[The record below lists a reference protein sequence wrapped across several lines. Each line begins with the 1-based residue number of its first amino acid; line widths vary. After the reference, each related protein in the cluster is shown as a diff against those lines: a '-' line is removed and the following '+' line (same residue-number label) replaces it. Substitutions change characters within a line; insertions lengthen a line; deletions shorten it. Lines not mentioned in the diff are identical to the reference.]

1 MSLDP
6 LIRIPSSHVGASKSL
21 QGRLT
26 HHLDPVLLLLVSNW
40 ECSEIGTSFSIS
52 WITFCHVALDYSF
65 HSMSLACFLPRAF
78 VSLSWLGTSF
88 HFVVTCLMLWD
99 MFIDH
104 IFTPYIYHG
113 PSTPF
118 FVWSLIQFST
128 RCSYC
133 HYGKVKDT
141 FTLFS
146 RELPW
151 SPYHFSLTEIELKVE
166 SRICGYRWSTDLVIV
181 CFSHLFSPGL
191 LMETLWSHL

>member
-6 LIRIPSSHVGASKSL
+6 LIRIPSSHVGASESL

-26 HHLDPVLLLLVSNW
+26 HHLDPVLLPLVSNW

-65 HSMSLACFLPRAF
+65 HLMSLACFLHRAF

-99 MFIDH
+99 MFIDYDH
-104 IFTPYIYHG
+104 LFIPYTYHE
-113 PSTPF
+113 PSIPF

-128 RCSYC
+128 RCSHF
-133 HYGKVKDT
+133 HYGKVKGT
-141 FTLFS
+141 FSHSHLFWES
-146 RELPW
+146 RLD
-151 SPYHFSLTEIELKVE
+151 HLIFSLMELGLKVE
-166 SRICGYRWSTDLVIV
+166 SRICGYRWSINLMIV
-181 CFSHLFSPGL
+181 CFSHLFHLGL
-191 LMETLWSHL
+191 LIGIL